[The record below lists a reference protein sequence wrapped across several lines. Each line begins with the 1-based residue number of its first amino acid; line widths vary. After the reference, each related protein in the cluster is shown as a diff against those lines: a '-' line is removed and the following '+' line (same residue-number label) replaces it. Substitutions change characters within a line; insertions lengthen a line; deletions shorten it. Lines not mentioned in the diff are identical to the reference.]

1 MEGHRLLSE
10 ATAWQAVVSSLQNC
24 LAIRR
29 LQAAAS
35 ALIKINRT
43 GSASAIAQ
51 EGCCRSDI
59 AAIIAGYA
67 HPSHIVILEA
77 PRPGVV
83 PADAGCCGRFALREP
98 QDHGAHLLQRRSHHH
113 GGS

>member
-83 PADAGCCGRFALREP
+83 PADAGCCGRLDRKSTRLNSS
-98 QDHGAHLLQRRSHHH
+98 HL
-113 GGS
+113 